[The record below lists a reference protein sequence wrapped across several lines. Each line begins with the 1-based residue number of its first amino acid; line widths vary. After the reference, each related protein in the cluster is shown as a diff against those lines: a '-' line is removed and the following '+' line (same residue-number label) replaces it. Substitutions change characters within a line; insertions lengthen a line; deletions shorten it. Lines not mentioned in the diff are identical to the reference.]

1 MLHPAAVGPLLS
13 SRGLP
18 TIRDMDSGSLVAW
31 VTVLLLAVNAVLVWM
46 YLGETKKI
54 RIANE
59 AQLEAQLMP
68 AVVVRHVGSQALQLV
83 NVGKGPALHI
93 KLSAADRGSLGAR
106 GQVSI
111 ADEIPYLEPG
121 PLTTSIPVRTQG
133 AGIGAL
139 NGRSLQ
145 CEYVGLSGRTYWTVA
160 DFDKFDNDRL
170 IATRFRSENPLP

>member
-121 PLTTSIPVRTQG
+121 PLTTSIPVRTTEPELAFSTAG
-133 AGIGAL
+133 ACSASTWAFRVRL
-139 NGRSLQ
+139 TGRWP
-145 CEYVGLSGRTYWTVA
+145 T
-160 DFDKFDNDRL
+160 L
-170 IATRFRSENPLP
+170 ISSTTTG